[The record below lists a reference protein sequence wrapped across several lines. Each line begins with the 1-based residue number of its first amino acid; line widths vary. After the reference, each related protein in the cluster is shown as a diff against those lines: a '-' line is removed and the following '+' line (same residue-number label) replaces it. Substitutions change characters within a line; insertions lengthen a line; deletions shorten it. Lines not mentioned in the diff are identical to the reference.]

1 MRTDVGISLQI
12 LNNQDYSFILR
23 GNLARAAAWAKP
35 PRHPRVENDFVLLDE
50 SPEGAK
56 PSGKA
61 RPGRLSEAA
70 RRGHKVA
77 GGADSRLIS
86 NFGAHS
92 SWTAMLEK
100 VRRLFGELHGGSKH
114 SGHFNADDYRV
125 AAAALLVHVATLDHD
140 LTGPARQKLGALLM
154 AQFSL
159 TDQLTDELIEAA
171 VAADREAVDFYHF
184 THLLMRTLDE
194 QGRLRVVEMLWKMA
208 FADGAISE
216 FEDNVMWRV
225 ADLLA
230 VPPRDRIVLRQQ
242 VMGQVVGAEPNKGG
256 T

>member
-1 MRTDVGISLQI
+1 
-12 LNNQDYSFILR
+12 
-23 GNLARAAAWAKP
+23 
-35 PRHPRVENDFVLLDE
+35 
-50 SPEGAK
+50 
-56 PSGKA
+56 
-61 RPGRLSEAA
+61 
-70 RRGHKVA
+70 
-77 GGADSRLIS
+77 
-86 NFGAHS
+86 
-92 SWTAMLEK
+92 MLEK
-100 VRRLFGELHGGSKH
+100 VRRLFADLHGGGKH
-114 SGHFNADDYRV
+114 SSHFDADDYRV

-140 LTGPARQKLGALLM
+140 LTGPDRQRLGALLM

-159 TDQLTDELIEAA
+159 TDVLTDELIEAA

-230 VPPRDRIVLRQQ
+230 VSPRDRIALRQQ
-242 VMGQVVGAEPNKGG
+242 VVGAQSNKGG

>member
-1 MRTDVGISLQI
+1 
-12 LNNQDYSFILR
+12 
-23 GNLARAAAWAKP
+23 
-35 PRHPRVENDFVLLDE
+35 
-50 SPEGAK
+50 
-56 PSGKA
+56 
-61 RPGRLSEAA
+61 
-70 RRGHKVA
+70 
-77 GGADSRLIS
+77 
-86 NFGAHS
+86 
-92 SWTAMLEK
+92 MLEK
-100 VRRLFGELHGGSKH
+100 VKRLFGELHGGSKH
-114 SGHFNADDYRV
+114 SGHFDADDYRV

-171 VAADREAVDFYHF
+171 AAADREAVDFYHF

-230 VPPRDRIVLRQQ
+230 VSPRDRIALRQQ
-242 VMGQVVGAEPNKGG
+242 VMGQVVGNMPDRGG